1 MSEKTEIAGRMLRFL
16 DRGMI
21 PGQELDADVAR
32 EFPEFHNAYQ
42 KWIAASE
49 VADKALK
56 KLNAKRA
63 ALLEA
68 APNHVDI
75 EETP

>member
-1 MSEKTEIAGRMLRFL
+1 MNTKTEIAGRMLRFL

-32 EFPEFHNAYQ
+32 EFPEFHDAYRN
-42 KWIAASE
+42 WVAASE
-49 VADKALK
+49 AADKALK
-56 KLNAKRA
+56 ELNAKRA